1 MNDGNAW
8 NWITRKYA
16 NKRNHHR
23 NITQYTTE
31 APKEKEKTSI
41 VNHSMY
47 TRLKDSNLPNVVEGS
62 SRWEEVE

>member
-1 MNDGNAW
+1 MELDNEK
-8 NWITRKYA
+8 I
-16 NKRNHHR
+16 RNHHR

-31 APKEKEKTSI
+31 APKEKEKEKTSI

>member
-1 MNDGNAW
+1 MELDNEK
-8 NWITRKYA
+8 I
-16 NKRNHHR
+16 RNHHR